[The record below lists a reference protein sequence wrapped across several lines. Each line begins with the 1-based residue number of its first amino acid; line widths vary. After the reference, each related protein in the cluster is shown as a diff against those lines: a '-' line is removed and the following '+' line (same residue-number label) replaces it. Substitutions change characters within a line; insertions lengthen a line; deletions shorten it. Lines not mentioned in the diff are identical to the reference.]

1 MKKIVEIMKYAGDES
16 SGSVSREY
24 MDIGFLGACRHLWHF
39 WKHNG
44 THLDDYDEFRI
55 RVIRDDR
62 TSSTK
67 SV

>member
-24 MDIGFLGACRHLWHF
+24 MDIGFLGACRHLWPF